1 MFTQGMYPIPLLP
14 RILLS
19 LWGHIPSK
27 CVLTCVRGVLLSQ
40 QLWMVELKTW
50 SDKGLV
56 NVWLTENCQCSM
68 GWIKTKRRTERTL
81 ACWHVLLSA
90 FQGGFSLFAL
100 LWSGRRETIVKWGW
114 LFLRR
119 RVNFTPT
126 VWVRTDTDF
135 IPRVNE
141 AAVDPGEVQG
151 FSESSVLNQT
161 NTVEFLPL
169 LVQRVEWQGCI
180 AEVPVSRDNSGSKWN
195 HPSWHCLILTLSH
208 GGYFQIDPQKFR
220 FIPSLMLTSLSL
232 NIHQNSPISF

>member
-1 MFTQGMYPIPLLP
+1 MRPHTQQVCFNMRTRGSALP
-14 RILLS
+14 AALDGRA
-19 LWGHIPSK
+19 
-27 CVLTCVRGVLLSQ
+27 Q
-40 QLWMVELKTW
+40 DLKW
-50 SDKGLV
+50 QRNV

-68 GWIKTKRRTERTL
+68 GWIKTERRTERTL

-195 HPSWHCLILTLSH
+195 RPSWHCLILTLSH
-208 GGYFQIDPQKFR
+208 VGYFQIDPQKLR